1 MVAQSKIGYV
11 EAITRMIILVHI
23 LPSTGHQ
30 LWKAASHN
38 VWKSQS
44 AKAQVVSFC
53 LFFLPVFFF
62 LSGLNRKHK
71 KNVGLSWEKVT
82 TQWLCCRWFNK
93 HNTLDFLDTKLLH
106 SVFIHYNFLSQSSM
120 HDSRKGVFLATEL
133 IFVANMFSTK

>member
-1 MVAQSKIGYV
+1 MVAQRKIGYV

-53 LFFLPVFFF
+53 LFFLPVFFS
-62 LSGLNRKHK
+62 LRIESKTQ

-82 TQWLCCRWFNK
+82 T
-93 HNTLDFLDTKLLH
+93 
-106 SVFIHYNFLSQSSM
+106 
-120 HDSRKGVFLATEL
+120 
-133 IFVANMFSTK
+133 